1 MSRRDESDTT
11 KADKI
16 GGTGS
21 QVLYL
26 PMMEDLEPKY
36 KSLRVVNRSIKG
48 EPVRKKGK
56 RTVKKMENAQV
67 EFAG

>member
-36 KSLRVVNRSIKG
+36 KSG
-48 EPVRKKGK
+48 EKDGK
-56 RTVKKMENAQV
+56 CPS
-67 EFAG
+67 